1 MPLFPMR
8 GVLEECLYLVL
19 LDLEGPNSLAQLKFC
34 SEEGGW
40 APLLTET
47 LLFLAELLLVL
58 GSLFPVL
65 RTLQLGR
72 WFALSVGNSRVREPG
87 GRVGDLWSATGLDP
101 GLVPPAALVAS
112 FLHLI
117 PAQPRGVWV
126 KGRKGGRT

>member
-1 MPLFPMR
+1 M
-8 GVLEECLYLVL
+8 L

-112 FLHLI
+112 FLHLS
-117 PAQPRGVWV
+117 PAPFWGVCV
-126 KGRKGGRT
+126 KGRKGGRS